1 MKQKDLLILVVVA
14 FVSAVFSL
22 VLSNM
27 FFATPENRSQQV
39 EVIDAISSDFPKPSE
54 KYFNSQSIDPAQP
67 VQIGDNNNPNPFN
80 GSSQ

>member
-1 MKQKDLLILVVVA
+1 MKQKDLLVLIVVA
-14 FVSAVFSL
+14 FVSAIFSL

-39 EVIDAISSDFPKPSE
+39 EVIDPITADFPKPNE

-67 VQIGDNNNPNPFN
+67 VQIGDNNNPNPF
-80 GSSQ
+80 GGQ